1 MFCLIL
7 ECRKQEKKK
16 KKAMLPSIN
25 GKSWINDKVVTF
37 SELIRELQIQGN

>member
-1 MFCLIL
+1 MFYLIL
-7 ECRKQEKKK
+7 ECRKQGKK

-25 GKSWINDKVVTF
+25 EKSWINDKVVTF